1 MTQSRFKELSEQSG
15 VFNEKSLEF
24 QNLIM
29 ERSGL
34 GNDTS
39 LPPGDRI
46 CLASLDDVHYNCNTS
61 ITCKNCR
68 VDSQHAID
76 LHAIFHGTS

>member
-1 MTQSRFKELSEQSG
+1 MKFARWENTKKEKATFVIVCMIYSWKMTQSRFKELSEQSG

-46 CLASLDDVHYNCNTS
+46 SLAAL
-61 ITCKNCR
+61 
-68 VDSQHAID
+68 
-76 LHAIFHGTS
+76 G